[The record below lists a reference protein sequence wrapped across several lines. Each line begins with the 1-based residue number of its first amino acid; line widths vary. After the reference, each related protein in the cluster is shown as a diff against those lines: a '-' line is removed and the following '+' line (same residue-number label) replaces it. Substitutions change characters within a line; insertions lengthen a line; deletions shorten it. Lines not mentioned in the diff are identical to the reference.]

1 MKTNCANN
9 RCAEVHSSA
18 CVKYTGSGS
27 ASLGIYCDDALN
39 PVLDALIAKVEELE
53 AKVADTCRL
62 SIAGVR
68 ISSRDGVSN
77 VPTQM
82 VVKLDNSDNRY
93 TPILYRVNTSG
104 TEFQLSTNFNPVTN
118 QITIE
123 SLNGFNQSDFLRVV
137 QNNCMAEFIMPNL
150 GANQYDVPATS
161 TLQQ

>member
-68 ISSRDGVSN
+68 ISLRDSTSN
-77 VPTQM
+77 LPTQM
-82 VVKLDNSDNRY
+82 VVKLDNVDNRF
-93 TPILYRVNTSG
+93 TPILYRVNTNG
-104 TEFQLSTNFNPVTN
+104 TEFPVNITYN
-118 QITIE
+118 TVTSSITIE
-123 SLNGFNQSDFLRVV
+123 SLNGFNQSEFLRVE
-137 QNNCMAEFIMPNL
+137 QGACTAEFIMPNL
-150 GANQYDVPATS
+150 GANPNDVPATS
-161 TLQQ
+161 TLQ

>member
-68 ISSRDGVSN
+68 ISLRDSTSN
-77 VPTQM
+77 LPTQM
-82 VVKLDNSDNRY
+82 VVKLDNVDNRF
-93 TPILYRVNTSG
+93 TPILYRVNTNG
-104 TEFQLSTNFNPVTN
+104 TEFPVNITYN
-118 QITIE
+118 TVTSSITIE
-123 SLNGFNQSDFLRVV
+123 SLNGFNQSEFLRVE
-137 QNNCMAEFIMPNL
+137 QGPCTAEFIMPNL
-150 GANQYDVPATS
+150 GANQNDQPYNS
-161 TLQQ
+161 TLT

>member
-68 ISSRDGVSN
+68 ISLRDSTSN
-77 VPTQM
+77 LPTQM
-82 VVKLDNSDNRY
+82 VVKLDNVDNRF
-93 TPILYRVNTSG
+93 TPILYRVNTNG
-104 TEFQLSTNFNPVTN
+104 TEFPVNITYN
-118 QITIE
+118 TVTSSITIE
-123 SLNGFNQSDFLRVV
+123 SLNGFNQSEFLRVE
-137 QNNCMAEFIMPNL
+137 QGTCTAEFIMPNL
-150 GANQYDVPATS
+150 GANQNDQPYNS
-161 TLQQ
+161 TLT